1 MAVMEVDYWKSRLS
15 GAPAL
20 TEAPTDRQRPMTV
33 SQEHC
38 SHVKQ
43 QFLSSLQAGIEQDRS
58 KDDIKC
64 FIATVWQARFH
75 PQSPIAQ
82 PQGVTFLCSDG
93 LNGFFGAHKTLFLS
107 GLIKGGSYRALK
119 GFSLPMT

>member
-1 MAVMEVDYWKSRLS
+1 MEVDYWKNTLS

-20 TEAPTDRQRPMTV
+20 TEAPTDRQRLVTI
-33 SQEHC
+33 SQEHW

-43 QFLSSLQAGIEQDRS
+43 QFSYSLQAGIEQDKS
-58 KDDIKC
+58 KEEMKC
-64 FIATVWQARFH
+64 FLATVWQARFES
-75 PQSPIAQ
+75 QSPIAQ

-93 LNGFFGAHKTLFLS
+93 LIGFFSAHTTLSLS
-107 GLIKGGSYRALK
+107 GLIKGGTSWALK